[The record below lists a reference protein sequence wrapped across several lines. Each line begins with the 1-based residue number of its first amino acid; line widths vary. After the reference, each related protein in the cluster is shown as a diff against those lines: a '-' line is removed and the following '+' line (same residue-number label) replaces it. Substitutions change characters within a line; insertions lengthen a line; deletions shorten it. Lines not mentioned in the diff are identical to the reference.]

1 MEIKSLGLRSE
12 QIFTGFDGLVEDR
25 GSYQVV
31 RTLTNPHF
39 FWGNLLIF
47 DRAPERGDFRA
58 WVATFKK
65 EFPDPRVY
73 HVTLAWDVSDV
84 GDVSEFLEHGYD
96 FQPQGVLST
105 TTVKPPSKFCP
116 DLVVRPLREQKEW
129 LEMIE
134 IQVLAAHDNM
144 PPDEWRKFYVSQ
156 AARYQAMAKSGLGD
170 WYGGFWEGRLVCGL
184 GLFCRDGLGRYQ
196 IVCTHP
202 DFQRR
207 GFAGTLVYKVAA
219 HALANLGVRELV
231 MCADPDYHAIRIYED
246 VGFVRRETEY
256 GVYWWNRN
264 EPR

>member
-1 MEIKSLGLRSE
+1 VELKSLGFKSE
-12 QIFTGFDGLVEDR
+12 QIFTDFDGLVEDR

-31 RTLTNPHF
+31 RTLTNPNF

-47 DRAPERGDFRA
+47 DRAPKRGDFKS

-73 HVTLAWDVSDV
+73 HVTCAWDVPDI
-84 GDVSEFLEHGYD
+84 GDVSEFLEQGYE
-96 FQPQGVLST
+96 FQPQAVLSAT
-105 TTVKPPSKFCP
+105 SVRKPSKFSE
-116 DLVVRPLREQKEW
+116 DLLVRPIRGDREW
-129 LEMIE
+129 AEMV
-134 IQVLAAHDNM
+134 VLQTASAHDNM
-144 PPDEWRKFYVSQ
+144 PRDQWQKFYAAQ
-156 AARYQAMAKSGLGD
+156 AIRYRRMTELGHGD
-170 WYGGFWEGRLVCGL
+170 WYGGFFEGRLVCGL
-184 GLFCRDGLGRYQ
+184 GLFSGKSLGRFQ

-207 GFAGTLVYKVAA
+207 GFAGTLVYHAA
-219 HALANLGVRELV
+219 QRALCELGVLELV